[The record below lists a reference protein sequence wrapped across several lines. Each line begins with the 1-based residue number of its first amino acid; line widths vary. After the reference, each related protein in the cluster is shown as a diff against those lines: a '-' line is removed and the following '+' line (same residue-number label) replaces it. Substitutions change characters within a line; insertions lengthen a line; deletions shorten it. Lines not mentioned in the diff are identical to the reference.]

1 MDKIYVAS
9 IKDTESNGMIG
20 GFFSSTQNGAE
31 AAVEVDQTGKP
42 TAQAFMEQRLKQFVK
57 LL

>member
-20 GFFSSTQNGAE
+20 GFFFFNTKWCRSCCGSRPNRKANCSGFYGGNG
-31 AAVEVDQTGKP
+31 
-42 TAQAFMEQRLKQFVK
+42 
-57 LL
+57 